1 MNSPKQPLP
10 TFDEVLLCTPQTTAE
25 QVELFFRR
33 CFIPCSGGEK
43 IYTMLYADE
52 LSYDVSCRAEE
63 LFQHLQLYSKT
74 YRLII
79 LCDCEKEHNYI
90 PSVFSQYKVHM
101 IPQRPLAEIQ
111 EYLQHHYRVLEP
123 SSSAASVFK
132 DNVCVAIVSSNRAG
146 VGK

>member
-1 MNSPKQPLP
+1 MYSPDQPLP
-10 TFDEVLLCTPQTTAE
+10 TFDEVLLCSPQTTAE

-33 CFIPCSGGEK
+33 CFICCNGGEK

-63 LFQHLQLYSKT
+63 LFQHLQHYNRN

-79 LCDCEKEHNYI
+79 LCNCEREHTYI

-101 IPQRPLAEIQ
+101 IPQRRLDEIQ
-111 EYLQHHYRVLEP
+111 QYLQHHYRVPQP
-123 SSSAASVFK
+123 SRSAAFVFK
-132 DNVCVAIVSSNRAG
+132 DSMCVGIVSSKRAG